1 MPRKVFISYSR
12 HDAELARRVVQFLL
26 SEQYIV
32 WWDEEIL
39 SGEALREAIDRELE
53 AADVVL
59 SIWTERS
66 VNSKWVIS
74 EAEHADRIGKLVMV
88 RTKSLELWRIPKPFN
103 TYHCDLL
110 DDHSSILTSL
120 RRRAATPGDSQ
131 AEQAR
136 LRAQGW
142 LEIPI
147 GDSQGNAVQ
156 WLKPGSGKTEWFKD
170 IPSAPEM
177 VVVPAGAF
185 LMGSPW
191 LEIVALSEQFGP
203 EAAAVIV
210 SEGPQH
216 KVTITRPFAISR
228 FPITRGEFAAFI
240 DETGYT
246 VKGKAYSATKMVHTG
261 IWGSFFRSNKA
272 RSWASPDFLQTDR
285 HPVTC
290 VNWHDAKAFVSWL
303 ATKSGKS
310 YQLPSEAQWEYAARA
325 ETTTPYWWGYSITT
339 NQANYDGSG
348 GSKKE
353 SDGSYRKRTLPVDSF
368 EPNPWGLYQVH
379 GNVSEWCE
387 DAWHE
392 NYDGAPRRE
401 GVWEYSKETSLAARI
416 QRIFNPPLVDTSK
429 FRVLRGGCWYS
440 DAAPLRSASRSAC
453 DPALRLN
460 VQGFRVVRKL

>member
-39 SGEALREAIDRELE
+39 SGVGLREAIDRELE
-53 AADVVL
+53 AADAVL

-74 EAEHADRIGKLVMV
+74 EAEHADRIGKLIMV

-110 DDHSSILTSL
+110 DDHSSILMSL

-147 GDSQGNAVQ
+147 GDSQGNAVR

-191 LEIVALSEQFGP
+191 SEIIALSEQFGP

-246 VKGKAYSATKMVHTG
+246 PLKGKAYSATKMVHTG
-261 IWGSFFRSNKA
+261 IWGAFFRPNKG
-272 RSWASPDFLQTDR
+272 RS
-285 HPVTC
+285 
-290 VNWHDAKAFVSWL
+290 
-303 ATKSGKS
+303 
-310 YQLPSEAQWEYAARA
+310 
-325 ETTTPYWWGYSITT
+325 
-339 NQANYDGSG
+339 
-348 GSKKE
+348 
-353 SDGSYRKRTLPVDSF
+353 
-368 EPNPWGLYQVH
+368 
-379 GNVSEWCE
+379 
-387 DAWHE
+387 
-392 NYDGAPRRE
+392 
-401 GVWEYSKETSLAARI
+401 
-416 QRIFNPPLVDTSK
+416 
-429 FRVLRGGCWYS
+429 
-440 DAAPLRSASRSAC
+440 
-453 DPALRLN
+453 
-460 VQGFRVVRKL
+460 